1 MTTQSKYTQNRTRES
16 QYRLFMTIEERDDLH
31 ALAQQMGIPA
41 AEVLRRGIQ
50 VIRLSQTDH
59 TPVR

>member
-1 MTTQSKYTQNRTRES
+1 MTTQSKYTQNRTRER
-16 QYRLFMTIEERDDLH
+16 QYRLWMTIEERNELH
-31 ALAQQMGIPA
+31 ALARQMGIPA
-41 AEVLRRGIQ
+41 VEVVRRGIQ